1 LFLFTGGRFDEVVN
15 LKWSDIKSHN
25 VIEYFFVENYK
36 VNLQLKIEDEHKK
49 NKKFPIFPEFKK
61 FLIKMGYEDKRESN
75 DYILVPNR
83 TIKSKTI
90 SNQLSK
96 SFSHYRNQC
105 GVSKSLSLKHLR
117 KTYIYLFNDNRKITD
132 LIFHYDLKNIITR
145 NKIFSF

>member
-1 LFLFTGGRFDEVVN
+1 MFLFTGGRFDEVVN

-36 VNLQLKIEDEHKK
+36 VNLQLKIENEQK
-49 NKKFPIFPEFKK
+49 NKKFPIFPELKNSSLK
-61 FLIKMGYEDKRESN
+61 WVMKISVNPMIIFLFPIE
-75 DYILVPNR
+75 LL
-83 TIKSKTI
+83 
-90 SNQLSK
+90 NQKQYPTSSK

>member
-1 LFLFTGGRFDEVVN
+1 
-15 LKWSDIKSHN
+15 
-25 VIEYFFVENYK
+25 
-36 VNLQLKIEDEHKK
+36 
-49 NKKFPIFPEFKK
+49 
-61 FLIKMGYEDKRESN
+61 MGYEDKRESN